1 MLAFGAEMR
10 AVMRNK
16 VVYNSRINIEKF
28 SIEYFIW
35 LAGLLLG
42 ALAVIG
48 IVLVHAVPIRISD
61 VGRECWIHGTGGI
74 YCPGCGMTRAIF
86 ALIHGRVL
94 LSAWYHPAVLY
105 AAVIYGVFMVRGM
118 AAVCSRGKLPFMRW
132 RLGYVYVGV
141 AIIILQFLA
150 KNILLL
156 GFHLQ
161 WMP

>member
-1 MLAFGAEMR
+1 
-10 AVMRNK
+10 MRNK
-16 VVYNSRINIEKF
+16 VIYNSRINIEKF

-35 LAGLLLG
+35 LAGILLG

-61 VGRECWIHGTGGI
+61 VGRECWIHRTGGI

-94 LSAWYHPAVLY
+94 LSAWYHPVVLY
-105 AAVIYGVFMVRGM
+105 AAVLYGVFMVRGM
-118 AAVCSRGKLPFMRW
+118 VAVCSRGKLPFMRW
-132 RLGYVYVGV
+132 RLGYAYAGV
-141 AIIILQFLA
+141 AIIIVQFFA